1 MKRCVV
7 DFEYGVDVDVDA
19 NALEEEVD
27 AATLVAWRTAW
38 GRKEATLPEREMKS
52 DIVAML

>member
-7 DFEYGVDVDVDA
+7 DFEYGVDVNA